1 MLRMTAALC
10 CLALVLA
17 AGCST
22 KKPASTPAPTPTAS
36 PSATAPATAPVP
48 PTPTA
53 TTSPP
58 ASPASPAASRV
69 PPPPGALAQSI
80 SFVSL
85 DEAWV
90 LAKASGTTIVLHTVD
105 RGAHWSEVG
114 TIPAAVGSSAG
125 DVKEIRFANPQDG
138 WAFDPALYA
147 TTNGGASWHPVSL
160 PGQVAGLEAS
170 ASTAWAVVNP
180 CNGAASCSTPGSLER
195 AAAGSDS
202 WQPVAGV
209 SLPAMSVGSAEIGLQ
224 NSAVYLLMATVLLAS
239 ANGSTF
245 STVNSPCPS
254 GSTASHMAV
263 STPTNLAVLCSGGA
277 AAGSSAKQV
286 YVSANAGQ
294 TFTRI
299 AQAPLGGEPIAM
311 AAGSPTTIAIAAASG
326 ASWVYTTQ
334 GADTTWFTPLTFGD
348 GGAGWGDLGFTD
360 ATHGVVIHG
369 PGLPGDG
376 VVYLTSNGGASWYA
390 IPLAA

>member
-22 KKPASTPAPTPTAS
+22 KKPTSTPTPTPTA
-36 PSATAPATAPVP
+36 PAR
-48 PTPTA
+48 PTA
-53 TTSPP
+53 TAAPTATAVPATPSP
-58 ASPASPAASRV
+58 SASPAASPV

-80 SFVSL
+80 TFVSL
-85 DEAWV
+85 DDAWV
-90 LAKASGTTIVLHTVD
+90 LAKANGSTIVLHTVD
-105 RGAHWSEVG
+105 RGAHWSEAG

-147 TTNGGASWHPVSL
+147 TTNGGATWHSVSL
-160 PGQVAGLEAS
+160 PGEVSGLEAS
-170 ASTAWAVVNP
+170 AGTAWAVVDP
-180 CNGAASCSTPGSLER
+180 CNGAVSCSTPSSLER

-202 WQPVAGV
+202 WQAVAGV
-209 SLPAMSVGSAEIGLQ
+209 SLPSMSVGSAEIGLQ
-224 NSAVYLLMATVLLAS
+224 ASAVYLLMATVLLHS

-245 STVNSPCPS
+245 SAVNSPCPS

-263 STPTNLAVLCSGGA
+263 STPTNLAVLCSGGG

-299 AQAPLGGEPIAM
+299 AQAPLGGEASAM

-334 GADTTWFTPLTFGD
+334 GADTTWFTPLTFDD